1 MPSTSRAVAPSSRA
15 TARHLV
21 VWELTWSI
29 HRRGSTE
36 TRRAH
41 GDRRLLVPSHGE
53 RKSHPSLPQLSNLSS
68 GVAGDA
74 ESAARPAAA
83 EARHSPGVS
92 VARDETRNCGE
103 TDRELLLRPEAEVV
117 LGKAVRWCWPTA
129 DLCDSYNRRRL
140 TRARGLTVERS
151 PPREEQ
157 RRFDRG
163 FPTSCL
169 RTTGVLERRDVG
181 RPGCCYRPGAGVPI
195 STGAARCSSS
205 RSGCNGGTAERFRVP
220 GGRTVQ
226 RRCRPY
232 L

>member
-1 MPSTSRAVAPSSRA
+1 
-15 TARHLV
+15 
-21 VWELTWSI
+21 
-29 HRRGSTE
+29 
-36 TRRAH
+36 
-41 GDRRLLVPSHGE
+41 
-53 RKSHPSLPQLSNLSS
+53 
-68 GVAGDA
+68 
-74 ESAARPAAA
+74 
-83 EARHSPGVS
+83 
-92 VARDETRNCGE
+92 ETRNCGE